1 MVDFCTR
8 YDSDADIRF
17 RRRQVYG
24 PIIPGL
30 QMLARVLSGK
40 REVVRLTD

>member
-1 MVDFCTR
+1 MIPTLI
-8 YDSDADIRF
+8 YGSGAG
-17 RRRQVYG
+17 QVYG
-24 PIIPGL
+24 PIIPGP